1 MKKLLLSLIVLFL
14 LVSCNKDD
22 ENSLLK
28 NNTEIAKLVNG
39 DIIISNKSDII
50 SKIENIEKQKKSDF
64 KISKIYIDISKAD
77 DNDKIN
83 MTQLIATNNDGS
95 TKIAYL
101 LKKIDNN
108 YFIDETVSRLE
119 CTGCR
124 RGCNPRR
131 DSNGD
136 GWCTDCK
143 ITNSNCTKTETE
155 LTHAYE

>member
-1 MKKLLLSLIVLFL
+1 MKKSLLSLIILFL
-14 LVSCNKDD
+14 LFSCNKDD
-22 ENSLLK
+22 ENSLLT
-28 NNTEIAKLVNG
+28 NNTEIAKIVGG

-50 SKIENIEKQKKSDF
+50 SKIENVEKQKKSDF
-64 KISKIYIDISKAD
+64 KISKVYIDISKAD
-77 DNDKIN
+77 DNDKII

-108 YFIDETVSRLE
+108 YFIDETASKLE

-131 DSNGD
+131 DIDGD

-155 LTHAYE
+155 LTHAFQ